1 MKQCKAYAIRF
12 SPIIALAVILV
23 VLNFFSKDNLT
34 TDQLITAIASS
45 LITSIGWFFSL
56 HLNHSTFQRGEIIK
70 NKDQLISL
78 LEDFFDALS
87 DLVSKRETTEQD
99 IEDLITD
106 KVAEIEL
113 KSKQIKRVFQRNVIF
128 LSDEMIKKLNSEPI
142 EILSSPY
149 AEIKSK
155 LVKLKKDILSEI
167 DLKYEDW
174 LQNL

>member
-70 NKDQLISL
+70 NKD
-78 LEDFFDALS
+78 
-87 DLVSKRETTEQD
+87 
-99 IEDLITD
+99 
-106 KVAEIEL
+106 
-113 KSKQIKRVFQRNVIF
+113 
-128 LSDEMIKKLNSEPI
+128 
-142 EILSSPY
+142 
-149 AEIKSK
+149 
-155 LVKLKKDILSEI
+155 
-167 DLKYEDW
+167 
-174 LQNL
+174 